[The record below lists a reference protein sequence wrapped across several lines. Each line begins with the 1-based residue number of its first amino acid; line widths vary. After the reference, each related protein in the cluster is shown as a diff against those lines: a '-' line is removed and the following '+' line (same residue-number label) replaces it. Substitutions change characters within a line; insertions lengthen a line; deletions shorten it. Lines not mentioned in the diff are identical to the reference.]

1 MRKTV
6 SRDEDFYDSHVFQI
20 LMDYEIT
27 RSKRYPSPLSLLDIE
42 MNPTATND
50 ETHRAAPSLFA
61 SVLTVHLRSVDI
73 PYGTG
78 NRFKVLLPT
87 TNEAGVKAI
96 CERLISVFRT
106 KFDTEDGSSIAF
118 TLNIGGV
125 AHPGG
130 ASLASEILL
139 GKAED
144 ALKQSIQK
152 GPNIYILHTISQQEN
167 LD

>member
-1 MRKTV
+1 MRKTI
-6 SRDEDFYDSHVFQI
+6 SRDEEFYDGHVFQI

-42 MNPTATND
+42 MSSTATNED
-50 ETHRAAPSLFA
+50 THRAAPSLFA

-73 PYGTG
+73 PAGTG

-87 TNEAGVKAI
+87 TNEVGVKAI

-118 TLNIGGV
+118 TLNIGGFT
-125 AHPGG
+125 HPGG
-130 ASLASEILL
+130 ESLASETLL

-152 GPNIYILHTISQQEN
+152 GPNTYTLHTI
-167 LD
+167 